1 MRDRAALGALLWP
14 TGDAD
19 AQGYEEIQARAASAY
34 EHWVGSEGLSFRGRD
49 DAERLGDV
57 VKFHWEAAA
66 DDGSTAAVGLNVLVL
81 AADGRVQ
88 RNYTFV
94 DGA

>member
-1 MRDRAALGALLWP
+1 MSGAIPFPETRAKAAEQLADRNMALWNEP
-14 TGDAD
+14 DA
-19 AQGYEEIQARAASAY
+19 
-34 EHWVGSEGLSFRGRD
+34 
-49 DAERLGDV
+49 DV
-57 VKFHWEAAA
+57 VKFHWEAVA

-88 RNYTFV
+88 RNYAFV

>member
-1 MRDRAALGALLWP
+1 MSGA
-14 TGDAD
+14 
-19 AQGYEEIQARAASAY
+19 IQFPEARA
-34 EHWVGSEGLSFRGRD
+34 
-49 DAERLGDV
+49 
-57 VKFHWEAAA
+57 KAAVA

>member
-1 MRDRAALGALLWP
+1 MALWNEP
-14 TGDAD
+14 DA
-19 AQGYEEIQARAASAY
+19 
-34 EHWVGSEGLSFRGRD
+34 V
-49 DAERLGDV
+49 
-57 VKFHWEAAA
+57 A

-94 DGA
+94 DGP

>member
-1 MRDRAALGALLWP
+1 
-14 TGDAD
+14 
-19 AQGYEEIQARAASAY
+19 
-34 EHWVGSEGLSFRGRD
+34 VSEAIRFPETR
-49 DAERLGDV
+49 
-57 VKFHWEAAA
+57 EAVA

>member
-1 MRDRAALGALLWP
+1 MR
-14 TGDAD
+14 
-19 AQGYEEIQARAASAY
+19 
-34 EHWVGSEGLSFRGRD
+34 
-49 DAERLGDV
+49 
-57 VKFHWEAAA
+57 FHWEAV
-66 DDGSTAAVGLNVLVL
+66 AVLNVLVL

>member
-1 MRDRAALGALLWP
+1 MSGAIQFPETRAKAAKQLADRYMALWNEP
-14 TGDAD
+14 D
-19 AQGYEEIQARAASAY
+19 
-34 EHWVGSEGLSFRGRD
+34 
-49 DAERLGDV
+49 
-57 VKFHWEAAA
+57 A

>member
-1 MRDRAALGALLWP
+1 MSDAIQFPENRA
-14 TGDAD
+14 
-19 AQGYEEIQARAASAY
+19 
-34 EHWVGSEGLSFRGRD
+34 
-49 DAERLGDV
+49 
-57 VKFHWEAAA
+57 EAAKQLA
-66 DDGSTAAVGLNVLVL
+66 DRYMALWNGPD